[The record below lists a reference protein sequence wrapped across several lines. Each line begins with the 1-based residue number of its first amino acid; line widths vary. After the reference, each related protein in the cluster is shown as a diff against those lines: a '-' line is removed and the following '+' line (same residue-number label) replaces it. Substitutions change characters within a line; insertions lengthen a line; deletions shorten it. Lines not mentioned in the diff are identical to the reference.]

1 MFGTKIS
8 IVRQVVLILLLFVVA
23 QTPARAQTI
32 LKTLEPGIAYS
43 QFKQWAIESK
53 FVFEGFTKDSMLVR
67 DSAAQDS
74 HFTRIQIRFCGGDD
88 YAGRASNI
96 TIQQLFDA
104 TGESSS
110 SNSSNADKLI
120 QMQRDYI
127 EYLSGAADTDG
138 KFTGNFSVR
147 RDHNDRVRY
156 RNSIEPR
163 WKSRVLGSR
172 SVSKGRRVSFTNNST
187 QRLGLPVEFVT
198 ACAGV

>member
-1 MFGTKIS
+1 MSGTKIS

-32 LKTLEPGIAYS
+32 LKTLEPGIGYS

-67 DSAAQDS
+67 DLAAQDS

-147 RDHNDRVRY
+147 RDHND
-156 RNSIEPR
+156 
-163 WKSRVLGSR
+163 GSGIGTALSQDGKAGFWEVGLFR
-172 SVSKGRRVSFTNNST
+172 KGGVCLLQTTRRKDSVC
-187 QRLGLPVEFVT
+187 Q
-198 ACAGV
+198 